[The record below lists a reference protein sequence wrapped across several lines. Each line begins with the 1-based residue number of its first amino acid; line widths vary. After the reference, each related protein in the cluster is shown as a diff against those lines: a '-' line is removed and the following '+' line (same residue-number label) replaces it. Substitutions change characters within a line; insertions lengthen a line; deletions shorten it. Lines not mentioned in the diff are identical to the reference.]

1 MLKVYVKYLYL
12 FYLSRRYNKG
22 ISDLNTGPT
31 TGNSR
36 KIPNTFVTVD
46 REIH

>member
-1 MLKVYVKYLYL
+1 MLKVYVGICIYFIYLGDIIKV
-12 FYLSRRYNKG
+12 S
-22 ISDLNTGPT
+22 LNTGPT

-46 REIH
+46 REIQ